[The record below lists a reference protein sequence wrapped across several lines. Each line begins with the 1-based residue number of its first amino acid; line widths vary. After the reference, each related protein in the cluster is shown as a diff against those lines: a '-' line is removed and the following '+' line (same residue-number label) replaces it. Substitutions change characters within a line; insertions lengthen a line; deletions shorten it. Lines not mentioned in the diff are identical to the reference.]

1 MIFDG
6 QYVLTAAHCVDE
18 GGFIPKV
25 AAWFV
30 NDIEVLYGS
39 TNLVNADAV
48 SVSIFR
54 FIRFIC

>member
-1 MIFDG
+1 M
-6 QYVLTAAHCVDE
+6 TAAHCVDE

-39 TNLVNADAV
+39 TNLVNSNAV
-48 SVSIFR
+48 SVSNFG
-54 FIRFIC
+54 F